1 MSEQETTA
9 QGKSNASEPMPKA
22 FSGLSAKL
30 LVLTVFFVM
39 VAEFLIYT
47 PSISRFRKDYLEEHI
62 ASAHLASLALE
73 ATPDNMVNREL
84 EEELLYHAEAY
95 SITLKH
101 PTKRVLMLS
110 KTVMPGIDV
119 TFDMRQ
125 GDFRM
130 WIFDAFEVLF
140 RNDNRVMQIIG
151 VSPKAMDV
159 VVEVTLD
166 EAPMR
171 QAMLG
176 FSSRILQ
183 LSIAISLLTAGLV
196 YFSLFWLMV
205 RPLRQI
211 TRSMVRFRED
221 PEDDTRQ
228 LPPSKRNDEI
238 GVALRELALM
248 KADVRAAFNQ
258 KNRLATLGAAVAKIN
273 HDLRNSL
280 STAMLVSDRL
290 ADIDDPEVK
299 KVTPR
304 LYTAIDKAVVLC
316 SQTLNYVSGGTP
328 NLRVSHFHLCELIS
342 EVAAAMREEM
352 TVGAGPEESVGNPAF
367 SVINQVDFE
376 IDVQADRDQLFR
388 ALSNLTLNARQA
400 GASRVTISALK
411 QEPNIVIDI
420 SDNGP
425 GLSANARDKLFQP
438 FTSSSKHGGTGLGLV
453 IVRDIVHAHG
463 GDIALVSSDETE
475 TIFRLVILRQLEP

>member
-1 MSEQETTA
+1 MSEQETSPPE
-9 QGKSNASEPMPKA
+9 KSTSSEPMPRA

-30 LVLTVFFVM
+30 LVLTIFFVM

-62 ASAHLASLALE
+62 AMAHLASLALE

-101 PTKRVLMLS
+101 PTRRVLMLS
-110 KTVMPGIDV
+110 TTTLPDIDV

-125 GDFRM
+125 GNFRM
-130 WIFDAFEVLF
+130 WIVDAFAVLF
-140 RNDNRVMQIIG
+140 RHDNRVMQVIG

-159 VVEVTLD
+159 IVEVTLD

-171 QAMLG
+171 EAMLN

-183 LSIAISLLTAGLV
+183 LSIVISLLTAGLV
-196 YFSLFWLMV
+196 YFTLLWLMV
-205 RPLRQI
+205 RPLRRI
-211 TRSMVRFRED
+211 TLSMVRFRED

-248 KADVRAAFNQ
+248 KEDVRAAFNQ

-316 SQTLNYVSGGTP
+316 SQTLNYVSGGTQ
-328 NLRVSHFHLCELIS
+328 NLQISHFHLHELIS
-342 EVAAAMREEM
+342 EVAAAMRDEM
-352 TVGAGPEESVGNPAF
+352 TVGVGNPAF
-367 SVINQVDFE
+367 SVINEVDFE
-376 IDVQADRDQLFR
+376 IDLQADRELLFR
-388 ALSNLTLNARQA
+388 AFSNLTLNARQV
-400 GASRVTISALK
+400 GASQVTVRA
-411 QEPNIVIDI
+411 QEKEPSIIINVT
-420 SDNGP
+420 DNGP
-425 GLSANARDKLFQP
+425 GLTENARKKLFQP
-438 FTSSSKHGGTGLGLV
+438 FASSSRDGGTGLGLV
-453 IVRDIVHAHG
+453 IVRDIVGAHG
-463 GDIALVSSDETE
+463 GDITLVSAADEE
-475 TIFRLVILRQLEP
+475 TTFRLAIPKQAS